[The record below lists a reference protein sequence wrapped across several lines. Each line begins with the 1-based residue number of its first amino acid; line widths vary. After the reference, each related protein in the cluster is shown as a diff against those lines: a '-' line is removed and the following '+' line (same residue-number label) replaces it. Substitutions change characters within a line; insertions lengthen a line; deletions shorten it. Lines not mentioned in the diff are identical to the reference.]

1 MRRPGFYPQAPH
13 PIEAQSAQG
22 QVRRRMVLA
31 NITHGI
37 GDGATCVTPRVCIC
51 VSDDLMT
58 LA

>member
-1 MRRPGFYPQAPH
+1 
-13 PIEAQSAQG
+13 
-22 QVRRRMVLA
+22 MVLA